1 MLKQLRVK
9 NFRTHEKLDIEFH
22 PGVNIIHG
30 LGGSGKTN
38 ILRAIDWV
46 VSNSPKFERVH
57 SHFAKTKETSV
68 ELEFDNGSVELTKT
82 ASTNKYS
89 DSTGNSFSYTGGSVP
104 EPIGRILNLSEINIS
119 KQLDPHFLITSTPGE
134 AGKAINRITK
144 IEKVDEWVS
153 ALTTKSNKVKWGIE
167 QTEGEIIADEKE
179 LHLYDGIEDL
189 EKEIRMYDKLD
200 VRCSDLHTRIQYLSN
215 DIDRLKNLK
224 SRIDELTD
232 LDMDSHM
239 QEFDALNIGYSAMN
253 KQVGDLSVKVQK
265 YRIILLRK
273 QKLDSI
279 VENVDF
285 DSLIELD
292 VVIKE
297 TDRRYR
303 HLDAMIRSHTHYE
316 IILSKLQ
323 RVKGSYIEAVKELGT
338 CPICQSKMSS
348 KHIKELEDSL

>member
-1 MLKQLRVK
+1 MLKKLKAK
-9 NFRTHEKLDIEFH
+9 NFRTHEDLTMEFH
-22 PGVNIIHG
+22 PGVNVIWG
-30 LGGSGKTN
+30 LPGSGKTN
-38 ILRAIDWV
+38 ILRMVDWV

-68 ELEFDNGSVELTKT
+68 GLEFDNGSVELVKT

-89 DSTGNSFSYTGGSVP
+89 DGAGNSFSYTGGAVP

-119 KQLDPHFLITSTPGE
+119 KQLDPHFLITATPGE
-134 AGKAINRITK
+134 SGKTINRITK

-153 ALTTKSNKVKWGIE
+153 TLTTRSNKVKWGIE
-167 QTEGEIIADEKE
+167 QTEEEIVADEKE
-179 LHLYDGIEDL
+179 LRLYDGIEDL
-189 EKEIRMYDKLD
+189 EKEIRLYDKLNTQY
-200 VRCSDLHTRIQYLSN
+200 SDLHTRIQYLSN
-215 DIDRLKNLK
+215 DIDQLKNLK

-253 KQVGDLSVKVQK
+253 KQVENLSAKVQK
-265 YRIILLRK
+265 YRTILLRK

-303 HLDAMIRSHTHYE
+303 HVDAMIRSHTHSE
-316 IILSKLQ
+316 IISNRLQ
-323 RVKGSYIEAVKELGT
+323 RAKGFYIEAVKEMGI

-348 KHIKELEDSL
+348 I